1 MAMSQ
6 QSLPPVNQ
14 YTGSYT
20 EDVDGDGVRLNA
32 FGHED
37 ASIAYDPSLI
47 KSGEKWLNWEKMA
60 KSGEKLGKVGKSG
73 KKVAKSGYMWLYVAK
88 SGFMWLKV
96 AKSGFMWFKVCTT

>member
-20 EDVDGDGVRLNA
+20 EDTEGDEVRLNA

-37 ASIAYDPSLI
+37 ANIAYDPLSANRWFAGGVGDTSVRWTD
-47 KSGEKWLNWEKMA
+47 KRDH
-60 KSGEKLGKVGKSG
+60 LGDG
-73 KKVAKSGYMWLYVAK
+73 
-88 SGFMWLKV
+88 
-96 AKSGFMWFKVCTT
+96 T